1 MSPPI
6 ETTPKNGG
14 LPIKFFLTPEL
25 MPDAATVAQL
35 ENLATAPGLAHHVA
49 VLPDIHRK
57 SRNLSP
63 TGTVVAAKKYIVPR
77 AVDTGINCGIR
88 MVRTDIDVRALT
100 PQSGVL
106 DELFDEL
113 RRTIPVLE
121 HEHDV
126 LSEEDIA
133 DILVQGGQWSQKRFG
148 LSDEELNCIEN
159 RATMPTD
166 TTDAEAILASMPEK
180 AIKKGL
186 RSFCTIGDGNH
197 FLELQEIIEVLDR
210 DLANLLGLSE
220 GKAVFMLH
228 TGSRTLG
235 SRMMKLYL
243 AQLEEKF
250 RVAQNASPIW
260 SMLADSEEGV
270 NYARAVSAASN
281 FGFANRIALTEKLRA
296 AMRKTLRDESLRMPL
311 LYDCAHVSIK
321 LEQWNG
327 EMLWVHRH
335 GASSAFPPSRW
346 ASHPVFSKTGQPV
359 PIPGSMGHH
368 SFIGVADEKAV
379 ETFCSVNHGAGRVM
393 DKPAALARFTEQ
405 QVHNEMEAKNIRLY
419 RYGSDNIAEQAPSS
433 FKDISQVIRA
443 MSALALAR
451 PVVRVR
457 PVAVLK
463 G

>member
-1 MSPPI
+1 MHFPL
-6 ETTPKNGG
+6 EQTPQNGG

-25 MPDAATVAQL
+25 MPDAETVAQL
-35 ENLATAPGLAHHVA
+35 ENLARATGLAHHVA
-49 VLPDIHRK
+49 VLPDVHRK

-63 TGTVVAAKKYIVPR
+63 TGTVVAAKNAIVPR
-77 AVDTGINCGIR
+77 AVDTGINCGMR

-100 PQSGVL
+100 APVL
-106 DELFDEL
+106 DAIFDEL

-121 HEHDV
+121 HEHDA
-126 LSEEDIA
+126 LSAQEVA
-133 DILVQGGQWSQKRFG
+133 DILVQGGRWSQKRYG
-148 LSDEELNCIEN
+148 LSEEELNGVES

-166 TTDAEAILASMPEK
+166 TTDAAAIVASMPEQ

-210 DLANLLGLSE
+210 DTARLLELSE
-220 GKAVFMLH
+220 GKAIFMLH
-228 TGSRTLG
+228 TGSRALG

-243 AQLEEKF
+243 AELEEKF
-250 RVAQNASPIW
+250 RPAQNGAPIW
-260 SMLADSEEGV
+260 SMPADSEEGIR
-270 NYARAVSAASN
+270 YSRAVSAASN

-296 AMRKTLRDESLRMPL
+296 AVRKGLCDESLQMPL

-321 LEQWNG
+321 LEVWKTG
-327 EMLWVHRH
+327 EKLWVHRH
-335 GASSAFPPSRW
+335 GASSALPPSRC
-346 ASHPVFSKTGQPV
+346 AGHPVFSKTGQPV

-368 SFIGVADEKAV
+368 SFIGVADESAV

-393 DKPAALARFTEQ
+393 DKPEALARFTEL
-405 QVHNEMEAKNIRLY
+405 QVQHEMEAKNIRLY

-433 FKDISQVIRA
+433 FKDISQVIHA